1 MIKKKK
7 HDPETSSIPVIVLT
21 AKNSDSD
28 KVKGFRTG
36 ADMYLSKPF
45 SPEVLV
51 EAVRSVLANKERQR
65 RQLAGSAGSGDSSV
79 ATANIS
85 EFDRRFL
92 RRLYDYIDQNLSDP
106 DLNINLLCR
115 ELCMSRTSFYR
126 KVKDLTNLTPYD
138 MLRIFRL
145 NRSAE
150 LLRSRRYSL
159 GEIADLTGFSTHS
172 HFSTLFRKHF
182 GMTPTEYLHS
192 IE

>member
-1 MIKKKK
+1 M
-7 HDPETSSIPVIVLT
+7 IVLT

-106 DLNINLLCR
+106 DLNINRLCR

>member
-1 MIKKKK
+1 MLERIKN
-7 HDPETSSIPVIVLT
+7 DPETSSIPVIVLT